1 MKREILVN
9 GASPREIAVME
20 DGRLCEYLPDE
31 TDPGQPGTVIRGR
44 VIRVVRGMEAA
55 FVDIGTGRNGFLP
68 LQERGVDPQ
77 AAPLR
82 EGDRVTVQV
91 QREAHGEKGAFL
103 TRDLALTGTCV
114 VFMPENRTVG
124 ASGKLPREEA
134 AWLRALGR
142 RLAEDRFGLV
152 MRTAAA
158 EAEEDA
164 IREETEEMA
173 RIWAGIASAAATAPA
188 PSVLWQ
194 PEGALGQLLKDYA
207 AAGIDCVISEDPSV
221 QALLPEGIP
230 FRKVDRD
237 PLAVAG
243 VPALLRDALRR
254 KAWLKSGANLVIDE
268 CEALTVIDVNTAK
281 FTGKRAL
288 ENNLTRVN
296 REACREIARQIR
308 LRSLGGI
315 ILIDMIDMLEAEH
328 RAEVLE
334 ALREAFSHDRARTVI
349 HGFTSLGLIEMT
361 RRRTRKPLRETL
373 HGAAPAPEE
382 TAGPGET

>member
-20 DGRLCEYLPDE
+20 DGRLCEYLTDE
-31 TDPGQPGTVIRGR
+31 TDPGRPGTVILGR
-44 VIRVVRGMEAA
+44 VIRVVKGMEAA
-55 FVDIGTGRNGFLP
+55 FVDIGTGKNGFLP
-68 LQERGVDPQ
+68 LQERCAEPQ

-103 TRDLALTGTCV
+103 TRDIALTGTYV
-114 VFMPENRTVG
+114 VYMPENRAVG

-134 AWLRALGR
+134 ARLRDLGR

-152 MRTAAA
+152 MRTASA
-158 EAEEDA
+158 EAGEDD
-164 IREETEEMA
+164 IRRETEA
-173 RIWAGIASAAATAPA
+173 LSRTWADIAAAAATAAA

-194 PEGALGQLLKDYA
+194 PESVLSQLLKDYA
-207 AAGIDCVISEDPSV
+207 AAGIDCVVSEDPAV
-221 QALLPEGIP
+221 EELLGGGVP
-230 FRKVDRD
+230 FRPVERD

-243 VPALLRDALRR
+243 VPALLQDALRR

-296 REACREIARQIR
+296 REACREIARQVR
-308 LRSLGGI
+308 LRALGGI
-315 ILIDMIDMLEAEH
+315 ILIDMIDMLEEAH

-373 HGAAPAPEE
+373 RGARQANE
-382 TAGPGET
+382 TSED

>member
-9 GASPREIAVME
+9 GASPREIAVTE
-20 DGRLCEYLPDE
+20 DGRLCEYLRDE
-31 TDPGQPGTVIRGR
+31 ADAGRPGTVIRGR
-44 VIRVVRGMEAA
+44 VIRTVKGMEAA
-55 FVDIGTGRNGFLP
+55 FVDIGTDRNGFLP
-68 LQERGVDPQ
+68 LQERCIAPD

-103 TRDLALTGTCV
+103 TRDIALTGTCV
-114 VFMPENRTVG
+114 VLMPENRSVG
-124 ASGKLPREEA
+124 ASGKLDREDA
-134 AWLRALGR
+134 ARLRELGR

-158 EAEEDA
+158 QAEEDA
-164 IREETEEMA
+164 IRAETQALWE
-173 RIWAGIASAAATAPA
+173 RWQGIDAAAAVAAA

-194 PEGALGQLLKDYA
+194 PESALEQLLRDFA
-207 AAGIDCVISEDPSV
+207 ATGIDCVISEDPAV
-221 QALLPEGIP
+221 QALLPEGTA
-230 FRKVDRD
+230 FRQVERD

-243 VPALLRDALRR
+243 VPALLQDALRR

-296 REACREIARQIR
+296 REACREIARQVR

-315 ILIDMIDMLEAEH
+315 IIIDMIDMLEAEH
-328 RAEVLE
+328 RAEVLD

-361 RRRTRKPLRETL
+361 RRRTRRPLREIL
-373 HGAAPAPEE
+373 RAKNASDE
-382 TAGPGET
+382 T

>member
-9 GASPREIAVME
+9 GASPREIAVTE
-20 DGRLCEYLPDE
+20 DGRLCEYLRDE
-31 TDPGQPGTVIRGR
+31 ADPGRPGTVIRGR
-44 VIRVVRGMEAA
+44 VVRAVKGMEAA
-55 FVDIGTGRNGFLP
+55 FVDIGTDRNGFLP
-68 LQERGVDPQ
+68 LQERCIAPN

-103 TRDLALTGTCV
+103 TRDIALTGTCV
-114 VFMPENRTVG
+114 VLMPENRSVG
-124 ASGKLPREEA
+124 ASGKLDREDA
-134 AWLRALGR
+134 ARLRELGR

-158 EAEEDA
+158 QVEEDA
-164 IREETEEMA
+164 IRAETQALWE
-173 RIWAGIASAAATAPA
+173 RWQGIDAAAAVAAA

-194 PEGALGQLLKDYA
+194 PESALEQLLRDFA
-207 AAGIDCVISEDPSV
+207 ATGIDCVISEDPSV
-221 QALLPEGIP
+221 QALLPEGTS
-230 FRKVDRD
+230 FRQVERD

-243 VPALLRDALRR
+243 VPALLQDALRR

-296 REACREIARQIR
+296 REACGEIARQVR

-315 ILIDMIDMLEAEH
+315 IIIDMIDMLEAEH
-328 RAEVLE
+328 RAEVLD

-361 RRRTRKPLRETL
+361 RRRTRKPLREIL
-373 HGAAPAPEE
+373 RAKPVSDEI
-382 TAGPGET
+382 